1 MPPTAINLNYI
12 KTPAKVVW
20 GYAVINDKALY
31 NSGSSANF
39 ELHRSDETEIV
50 YKILSLAGI
59 VIVKPGLGTYAEQQI
74 TAQKT
79 QEKQ

>member
-1 MPPTAINLNYI
+1 MF
-12 KTPAKVVW
+12 VVIILKCHQ
-20 GYAVINDKALY
+20 VQ
-31 NSGSSANF
+31 
-39 ELHRSDETEIV
+39 SDEAELV

-59 VIVKPGLGTYAEQQI
+59 VMVKPGLGTYAEQQI

>member
-1 MPPTAINLNYI
+1 
-12 KTPAKVVW
+12 VV
-20 GYAVINDKALY
+20 NEKALY
-31 NSGSSANF
+31 NPGPSVDFVLHKGDSA
-39 ELHRSDETEIV
+39 ELV

-59 VIVKPGLGTYAEQQI
+59 VMAKPGLGTYAEQQI